1 MTWWIRVFLITSI
14 IRGLFLGFK
23 GLVDAPEIPIPLQLT
38 PLNAAF
44 VAALY
49 LAGTL
54 GLILTLFARDRA
66 DARPFLIGVGVVT
79 TLLLSVTLLRWPEF
93 DHTLSPKLIG
103 WLGSYIFDPIA
114 VSLLLAT
121 HRMLPATNRGRHRL
135 TPLFLA
141 EAALLGGLG
150 LLTLV
155 LPEFASM
162 LWPWK
167 LPPVLAQLYSCF
179 FLAFAII
186 ALLVA
191 HENRSIVIRNFTITS
206 LALMALV
213 LLVSLLYLAR
223 FTVGLATW
231 IWFGALILGVAAFGA
246 ALVRGSATRR
256 LGAGM
261 PSSLR

>member
-1 MTWWIRVFLITSI
+1 MTWWIRAFLITSI

-49 LAGTL
+49 LAGSL
-54 GLILTLFARDRA
+54 GLILTLFVRDRA
-66 DARPFLIGVGVVT
+66 DARPFVIGVGVVT
-79 TLLLSVTLLRWPEF
+79 TLLLSVTLLRWVEF
-93 DHTLSPKLIG
+93 DTTLSPKLVG

-114 VSLLLAT
+114 VSLLVAT
-121 HRMLPATNRGRHRL
+121 HGLLPAANRGRHRL

-141 EAALLGGLG
+141 EAAVLGGLG
-150 LLTLV
+150 LLTLT
-155 LPEFASM
+155 LPEMASA

-179 FLAFAII
+179 FIAFAAI

-191 HENRSIVIRNFTITS
+191 RENRPIAIRNFTITS
-206 LALMALV
+206 LALMGFV
-213 LLVSLLYLAR
+213 LLVSLPYLAR
-223 FTVGLATW
+223 FTGGPATW
-231 IWFGALILGVAAFGA
+231 IWFGTLILGVAAFGA
-246 ALVRGSATRR
+246 ALFWPRHARQFA
-256 LGAGM
+256 AGM
-261 PSSLR
+261 PSSLQ

>member
-1 MTWWIRVFLITSI
+1 MTWWIRAFLITSI

-49 LAGTL
+49 LAGSL
-54 GLILTLFARDRA
+54 GLILTLFARERA

-79 TLLLSVTLLRWPEF
+79 TLLLSITLLRWVEF
-93 DHTLSPKLIG
+93 DTTFSPKLVG

-114 VSLLLAT
+114 VSLLVAT
-121 HRMLPATNRGRHRL
+121 HRLAPAANPGRHRL

-141 EAALLGGLG
+141 EAAALGGLG
-150 LLTLV
+150 LLTLA
-155 LPEFASM
+155 LPETASA

-179 FLAFAII
+179 FLAFASI

-191 HENRSIVIRNFTITS
+191 YEQRPIVIRNFTITS

-213 LLVSLLYLAR
+213 FLVSLLYLAR
-223 FTVGLATW
+223 FTAGPATW
-231 IWFGALILGVAAFGA
+231 IWFGTLLLGVVAFGT
-246 ALVRGSATRR
+246 ALVWRTPSRPLTANV
-256 LGAGM
+256 
-261 PSSLR
+261 PSSMH